1 MTNLVGQ
8 TKVISNSTGD
18 IQHNVSAN
26 SSSEGG
32 VIMEKKYALSTLS
45 LKSRKEL
52 WYRRMQKLAVMPTDQ
67 IRSKLINRWIKEC
80 GGMV

>member
-1 MTNLVGQ
+1 
-8 TKVISNSTGD
+8 
-18 IQHNVSAN
+18 
-26 SSSEGG
+26 
-32 VIMEKKYALSTLS
+32 MEKKYALSTLS

-52 WYRRMQKLAVMPTDQ
+52 WYRRMQKLADMPTDQ

>member
-8 TKVISNSTGD
+8 TKVISNSTGEF
-18 IQHNVSAN
+18 SN